1 MKPRR
6 VYDGVSEETARA
18 AAALFDCELTQE
30 PYRANGEPVWA
41 LNHRSESGNLR
52 IVFWPSLSRLDVVCG
67 PHMWVAHG
75 ITELEVVSALELI
88 ARFGEGGILTV
99 ARGGQVMMVG
109 AGRPD

>member
-52 IVFWPSLSRLDVVCG
+52 IVLLAVAEPSGCRLRP
-67 PHMWVAHG
+67 PHVG
-75 ITELEVVSALELI
+75 R
-88 ARFGEGGILTV
+88 ARHH
-99 ARGGQVMMVG
+99 
-109 AGRPD
+109 